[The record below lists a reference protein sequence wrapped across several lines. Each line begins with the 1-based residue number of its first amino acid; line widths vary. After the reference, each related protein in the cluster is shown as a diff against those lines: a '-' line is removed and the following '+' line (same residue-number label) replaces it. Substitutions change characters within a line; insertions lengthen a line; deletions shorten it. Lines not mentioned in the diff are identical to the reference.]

1 MDKPFVVNLASKSG
15 LSYLQVNVQ
24 FKLKTSDFRQK
35 FHVQLPAI
43 ENTMVMLLRV
53 QTAENIRSVKGKQA
67 LR

>member
-24 FKLKTSDFRQK
+24 FKLKTSDLRQK